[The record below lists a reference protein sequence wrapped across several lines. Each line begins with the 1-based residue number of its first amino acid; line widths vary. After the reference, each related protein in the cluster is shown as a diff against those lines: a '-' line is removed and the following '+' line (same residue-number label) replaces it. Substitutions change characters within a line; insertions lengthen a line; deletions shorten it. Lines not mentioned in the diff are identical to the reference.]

1 MRSRTV
7 HGYATGMTG
16 KLDGKRIAILATDG
30 VEQVELTEP
39 RDAVTREGARTEI
52 VSVAEG
58 EIQAMNGDIT
68 PAEKFTVDRTA
79 AQAKAADYD
88 ALIMPGGTVNADRLR
103 MDEHVRDFVRDAFR
117 AGTPVGVICHGPW
130 TLVEADL
137 VRGRT
142 LTSYPSLRT
151 DIRNA
156 GGNVVDEEVV
166 TDNGLVSSRNPDDLP
181 AFCAKIVEEFAEGAH
196 RVHDQGATV

>member
-1 MRSRTV
+1 MAGR
-7 HGYATGMTG
+7 
-16 KLDGKRIAILATDG
+16 LDGKRIAILATDG
-30 VEQVELTEP
+30 VEQVELTQP
-39 RDAVTREGARTEI
+39 RDAVTGEGARTEI
-52 VSVAEG
+52 VSLSDG
-58 EIQAMNGDIT
+58 EIQAMNGDIE
-68 PAEKFTVDRTA
+68 PADRFPVDKV
-79 AQAKAADYD
+79 AKEVSAADYD

-103 MDEHVRDFVRDAFR
+103 MDPDVRGFVQDMFR
-117 AGTPVGVICHGPW
+117 AGKPVGVICHGPW

-156 GGNVVDEEVV
+156 GGTVVDDEVV
-166 TDNGLVSSRNPDDLP
+166 TDNGLVSSRNPGDLP

-196 RVHDQGATV
+196 QVHDQGATA

>member
-1 MRSRTV
+1 
-7 HGYATGMTG
+7 MTG
-16 KLDGKRIAILATDG
+16 RLDGKRIAILATDG
-30 VEQVELTEP
+30 VEQVELTQP
-39 RDAVTREGARTEI
+39 RDAVTAEGARTEI
-52 VSVAEG
+52 VSLSDG
-58 EIQAMNGDIT
+58 EIQAMNGDIE
-68 PAEKFTVDRTA
+68 PADRFGVDKV
-79 AQAKAADYD
+79 AKEVSAADYD

-103 MDEHVRDFVRDAFR
+103 MDPDVRGFVQDVFR
-117 AGTPVGVICHGPW
+117 AGKPVGVICHGPW

-156 GGNVVDEEVV
+156 GGTVVDEEVV
-166 TDNGLVSSRNPDDLP
+166 TDNGLVSSRNPGDLP

-196 RVHDQGATV
+196 RVHDEGATA

>member
-1 MRSRTV
+1 VRSGSA

-68 PAEKFTVDRTA
+68 PAEKFAVDRTA
-79 AQAKAADYD
+79 AQANAADYD

-103 MDEHVRDFVRDAFR
+103 MDPDVRGFVQDVFR
-117 AGTPVGVICHGPW
+117 AGKPVGVICHGPW

-166 TDNGLVSSRNPDDLP
+166 TDNGLVSSRNPGDLP